1 MLLEQIADYEKEI
14 EELKMDLRSSVVEKE
29 KGMRFEQ
36 IIQKAEAERAA
47 SK

>member
-1 MLLEQIADYEKEI
+1 
-14 EELKMDLRSSVVEKE
+14 MDLRSNVVEKE

-36 IIQKAEAERAA
+36 IIQNAEAERAA